1 MILGGCC
8 MHNSIASFHSPGIPQ
23 RVGLISGLSVLS
35 DVGGRVRQ
43 GFPVTDPYTASS
55 RGHNSAEISF
65 GRSENRQHLRKH
77 FEISAEAI
85 AQAALS
91 ALARGGAIEAQR
103 AEAAIAELGFD
114 PEKKEQARA

>member
-1 MILGGCC
+1 MKAVPDQLARWIGT
-8 MHNSIASFHSPGIPQ
+8 
-23 RVGLISGLSVLS
+23 RLISLG
-35 DVGGRVRQ
+35 
-43 GFPVTDPYTASS
+43 TD
-55 RGHNSAEISF
+55 GF

-114 PEKKEQARA
+114 PEKKEPARA